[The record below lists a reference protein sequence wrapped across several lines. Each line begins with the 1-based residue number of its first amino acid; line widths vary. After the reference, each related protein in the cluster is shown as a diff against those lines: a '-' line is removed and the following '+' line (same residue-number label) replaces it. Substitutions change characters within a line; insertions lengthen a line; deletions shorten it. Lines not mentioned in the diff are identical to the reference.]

1 MNNKNKNEVKR
12 PTIKKK
18 MFTYLHIQNV
28 IKFLDIDSL
37 LTCLKLNAQ
46 FKNETKKCE
55 AFRLIKWLKDDL
67 NACLLALP
75 LNYFLSNSAEKL
87 VETLQD
93 YKNKFRDLRDYK
105 VIEYYVGKWIYSN
118 YLTYLQKQDTNFNSE
133 ADLKTPVNLN
143 LSNKSISTEG
153 TKYLFSSLINFG
165 ECSINFLNLSSNKFN
180 LKDCKIINGFSN
192 QIKFKLRKLDV
203 SNNELDDMCLTDLLK
218 FIGNLNLGSLN
229 LSKNLLVFSHSTI
242 LCKTHIFQNIK
253 DLNLSYNKLTPDSAK
268 YISLLVSNGSHLTD
282 LNLEGN
288 ELEMEGIKLLTDT
301 MISNKELELLSLN
314 ISRNKIGVDGTI
326 YFSRLFNKEHCRIRS
341 LDISENKIEGTGARS
356 LCESLVDNKFLEEL
370 NLKGNAINSFDQN
383 SVKIMY
389 ETLLSN
395 TVIQKINLA
404 SNSIDDKSIYFLANS
419 LLKNKTLKILILD
432 NNKISDKGAIY
443 LADSFKKYCSL
454 TEISLMHNI
463 NLHIKPFNLDVQYLN
478 NFYNIIGNDSISSN
492 QSLPLVVKFAG
503 IVKLNLSDNLY
514 NSEDL
519 RTICLLIAES
529 NNNLKELN
537 LSSNKITAEG
547 AHYLADLLINTQ
559 TTIRTLILS
568 DNDLDE
574 DGAVHIG
581 EIIKNNIHLQ
591 VLCVDY
597 NHLSWNGIHA
607 LIEGFKNNASSKIK
621 YLDLKGNYITDI
633 GVPYITQI
641 IKKGEIYYD
650 QIKELDLS
658 CNEITN
664 NGIKLIS
671 MALGTNCSL
680 EKIKL
685 SGNKVDKR
693 GAEYLMEYLSLTDT
707 FDRIEIDYQEI
718 N

>member
-67 NACLLALP
+67 NACILLLP

-87 VETLQD
+87 EETLQE
-93 YKNKFRDLRDYK
+93 YRYKFRDFRDYK
-105 VIEYYVGKWIYSN
+105 VIEFYVGKWIYSN
-118 YLTYLQKQDTNFNSE
+118 YLTHLLKQDNNLNSE
-133 ADLKTPVNLN
+133 TDLKTKVNLN

-153 TKYLFSSLINFG
+153 TKHLFSALINFG
-165 ECSINFLNLSSNKFN
+165 DCSINLINLSSNRLK
-180 LKDCKIINGFSN
+180 LKDFKIINEFSN
-192 QIKFKLRKLDV
+192 RIKFKLSKLDI
-203 SNNELDDMCLTDLLK
+203 SDNELDDTCLINLLN
-218 FIGNLNLGSLN
+218 FIEKLNLVSLD
-229 LSKNLLVFSHSTI
+229 LSKNLLVFSEITVD
-242 LCKTHIFQNIK
+242 CKIQNFRNIK
-253 DLNLSYNKLTPDSAK
+253 DLNLSYNKLTSESAK
-268 YISLLVSNGSHLTD
+268 YISLLVSNGSHVTD

-288 ELEMEGIKLLTDT
+288 EIEMEGIKLLTDT
-301 MISNKELELLSLN
+301 MIINKDLELLNLN
-314 ISRNKIGVDGTI
+314 ISRNKIGVEGTI
-326 YFSRLFNKEHCRIRS
+326 YLSALFYKEHCKIMS

-356 LCESLVDNKFLEEL
+356 LCESLVDNKYLEEL
-370 NLKGNAINSFDQN
+370 NLKGNAINSFDQY

-395 TVIQKINLA
+395 PVLLKINLA
-404 SNSIDDKSIYFLANS
+404 SNSLDDKSIYFLANS

-443 LADSFKKYCSL
+443 LADSFKKNCSL

-463 NLHIKPFNLDVQYLN
+463 NLYIKPFNLDVQYLN

-492 QSLPLVVKFAG
+492 QSLPLVIKFSR

-514 NSEDL
+514 NCEDL
-519 RTICLLIAES
+519 RTICTIIAES
-529 NNNLKELN
+529 NNLKELN
-537 LSSNKITAEG
+537 LSSNKIKEVG
-547 AHYLADLLINTQ
+547 ANYLADLFINSQ
-559 TTIRTLILS
+559 TTIDTLILS

-574 DGAVHIG
+574 DGAVHIA
-581 EIIKNNIHLQ
+581 EIIRNNIHLQ
-591 VLCVDY
+591 VLSVDY
-597 NHLSWNGIHA
+597 NHFGWNGIHA
-607 LIEGFKNNASSKIK
+607 LIEGFKNNLCSKIK
-621 YLDLKGNYITDI
+621 YLNLKGNYVTDI

-641 IKKGEIYYD
+641 IKTGEIYYN
-650 QIKELDLS
+650 QIKELDVS
-658 CNEITN
+658 FNDITN
-664 NGIKLIS
+664 DGVKLIS
-671 MALGTNCSL
+671 MALGTNCSM

-685 SGNKVDKR
+685 NGNKVDKK
-693 GAEYLMEYLSLTDT
+693 GAEYIMEYLSLTDT
-707 FDRIEIDYQEI
+707 FDRIEIDYEEI